1 MRQVENEAFLKDLQ
15 EAADSK
21 QQLADQLSDA
31 RAEAASWQHQLAE
44 AKEVQD
50 SLRER
55 IRLERA
61 EKQAL
66 EEELEVIL
74 SVDTD
79 CFTMRCVHFRLSAV
93 PCMVA
98 ADQK

>member
-1 MRQVENEAFLKDLQ
+1 MRQVENEAFRKDLQ

-50 SLRER
+50 TLRDR
-55 IRLERA
+55 IALERTQN
-61 EKQAL
+61 QAL
-66 EEELEVIL
+66 EEELEVRSPAELIL
-74 SVDTD
+74 LRRKCGPVCWTD
-79 CFTMRCVHFRLSAV
+79 EW
-93 PCMVA
+93 
-98 ADQK
+98 

>member
-1 MRQVENEAFLKDLQ
+1 MRNVLCRMVGMRQAENEAFVKDLQ

-31 RAEAASWQHQLAE
+31 KAEAASWQHQLAE

-50 SLRER
+50 TLRER
-55 IRLERA
+55 IRLERT

-66 EEELEVIL
+66 EEELEV
-74 SVDTD
+74 
-79 CFTMRCVHFRLSAV
+79 CFWVLMF
-93 PCMVA
+93 
-98 ADQK
+98 

>member
-1 MRQVENEAFLKDLQ
+1 MGGMRQAESEAFRKDLQ

-50 SLRER
+50 TLRDR
-55 IRLERA
+55 IALERTHN
-61 EKQAL
+61 QAL
-66 EEELEVIL
+66 EEELEVRLPAGLIL
-74 SVDTD
+74 PRRKCHSV
-79 CFTMRCVHFRLSAV
+79 CW
-93 PCMVA
+93 
-98 ADQK
+98 ADECT

>member
-1 MRQVENEAFLKDLQ
+1 MRQVESEAFRKDLQ

-50 SLRER
+50 ALRDR
-55 IRLERA
+55 VALERTQN
-61 EKQAL
+61 QAL
-66 EEELEVIL
+66 EEELEVRLPAELIL
-74 SVDTD
+74 LRRTCAPV
-79 CFTMRCVHFRLSAV
+79 C
-93 PCMVA
+93 
-98 ADQK
+98 